1 MVRKNGI
8 LQQDIVLVIAN
19 LPFHQIIPVIITV
32 YCFLLTYA
40 FGINLL
46 SAAVPSIV
54 SEPEVSSYSAVFS
67 TLP

>member
-32 YCFLLTYA
+32 YCFFTDVCVRY
-40 FGINLL
+40 
-46 SAAVPSIV
+46 
-54 SEPEVSSYSAVFS
+54 
-67 TLP
+67 